1 MKSNNINCYPIFE
14 TNQILTSTQLNRLRE
29 FLDKDNRITRLN
41 IAGSGIVSG
50 LEAEFTL
57 SSSLL
62 SVKKGYGIT
71 SDGYLIINE
80 NELLLKRYKNYI
92 LPEDDAY
99 ELFIKNKKQIDIYEL
114 FPDNTKVEGTQPIS
128 KLTKAKL
135 SNKVVVLFLEFFDER
150 LNTCTG
156 SDCDNKGKRRTCSV
170 KVLLIN
176 QTDLFPVNLNDFV
189 NEDDGLKTI
198 VLPTLSSSILSKLK
212 DISSMNEIHTGYKKI
227 VNKYKKEL
235 SDALF
240 SAHKNYAKYLGLD
253 ALDTKPISDLK
264 SLNFDKEISQ
274 YAYDLIRD
282 LILAYN
288 EFKDTANFIYRE
300 AVFNKPV
307 FPRHLMLGKVYPV
320 SGSDVENYRNYF
332 INTPF
337 KDDLDA
343 KTLQAQIL
351 FKRILAMIEN
361 FESQFKQ
368 KTKIKITP
376 GIITS
381 PLSIEA
387 IPYYYN
393 NAKKIFKLWNAE
405 LEIKNRSKE
414 NLSYNE
420 NLYNTS
426 PVIPFVKDP
435 LDFRYDD
442 KAYYRIEGHLGMN
455 YQTVVQKLEAYKM
468 TYNLDFN
475 VVPLQAKKP
484 LNEIALKKNCYL
496 NEYQI
501 AYTKL
506 RENFYCLVDN
516 AVKAVEKDE
525 DKKNKLEI
533 IEILLKLKL
542 LLPFCIVDFKYEEYV
557 KYSAELLKTLIEY
570 YVFLKY
576 KRDKLLNEQYDVLP
590 FIELEQNKTLLNE
603 KLEAIYALIYACYH
617 KKVANIVFSFTQAFE
632 NYKKNHLSIFSNFVN
647 KFPGPE
653 HIAGVL
659 KGGTFILVYD
669 DSQKEEVFA
678 DFALNS
684 NCCCECCEEELCK
697 EFEKPPFAETYIAE
711 TVVGKKME
719 IMINSSDDL
728 IQNNDVNVLNIST
741 SSKGGQLKFDEKD
754 KLFNYTPAKQFKGIE
769 IFEYTIVDKTTDLT
783 SFAFVV
789 VLVRSEYKE
798 HIKAVDDLS
807 VVTNKTTVVEI
818 DVLAND
824 RVYPKTD
831 LFFDDKKTISII
843 TPLQAKADIIKR
855 VIKYSP
861 SVEGVDKFSYLLL
874 DEERNESSLA
884 DVTVIVM
891 CCEQQKECTLK
902 DITRLVERN
911 VKILIY
917 FSKAEVKENSIRF
930 DYDSNMVKNIEIIK
944 QFEFLIIP
952 TDIFWEF
959 GNYSFRYSAFDLK
972 ANKECSAKIILTTKN
987 VTPGGN
993 INIGKETLFT
1003 LINSAKYKTVIES
1016 NEALRKNVGKI
1027 TNYYST
1033 LESKMNSKPASFI
1046 SGSINTQVVEN
1057 TKKIVDSLIKEIK
1070 KINREISD
1078 VGKKPELKV
1087 RKDIN
1092 LELLSNITNTFLNT
1106 SSLNKKDIAANSKTA
1121 MYLNKD
1127 LSIKIKLLG
1136 TSNIK
1141 VITRKLDVALN
1152 PNKTRFKKFIS
1163 MLGK

>member
-29 FLDKDNRITRLN
+29 FLDQENRITRLN

-50 LEAEFTL
+50 LEAEFTP

-62 SVKKGYGIT
+62 SFKKGYGIT
-71 SDGYLIINE
+71 SYGYLIINE

-176 QTDLFPVNLNDFV
+176 QTDLSPVNLNDFV
-189 NEDDGLKTI
+189 NEDDWLKTI
-198 VLPTLSSSILSKLK
+198 VLPTLSSSIPSKLNG
-212 DISSMNEIHTGYKKI
+212 ISSMNEIHTGYKKI
-227 VNKYKKEL
+227 FNEYKKIL
-235 SDALF
+235 STALS

-337 KDDLDA
+337 KDDLDT

-376 GIITS
+376 GTITL

-426 PVIPFVKDP
+426 PVIPFVKEP
-435 LDFRYDD
+435 LYFRYDD
-442 KAYYRIEGHLGMN
+442 KEYYRIEGHLGMN
-455 YQTVVQKLEAYKM
+455 YQTVVQKLEEYKR

-475 VVPLQAKKP
+475 VVALQTKKP
-484 LNEIALKKNCYL
+484 LNEITLNKNYYL
-496 NEYQI
+496 YEYQI

-506 RENFYCLVDN
+506 REDFYCLVDN
-516 AVKAVEKDE
+516 AVKAVEKNE
-525 DKKNKLEI
+525 DKKNKLII

-557 KYSAELLKTLIEY
+557 KYSAELLKTLIEH
-570 YVFLKY
+570 YVSLKY

-632 NYKKNHLSIFSNFVN
+632 NYKNNHLSIFSNFVN
-647 KFPGPE
+647 KYPGPE
-653 HIAGVL
+653 HIAGVIN
-659 KGGTFILVYD
+659 GGTFILVYD
-669 DSQKEEVFA
+669 DSKNTQVFA

-684 NCCCECCEEELCK
+684 NCCCECCERELC
-697 EFEKPPFAETYIAE
+697 EKFKLPPFAETYITE
-711 TVVGKKME
+711 TIVGVDVE
-719 IMINSSDDL
+719 IKLNSSDDL
-728 IQNNDVNVLNIST
+728 YQNDQVIVKSILPE
-741 SSKGGQLKFDEKD
+741 GGKLSFNKENKSFFYNAKKKFE
-754 KLFNYTPAKQFKGIE
+754 GVE
-769 IFEYTIVDKTTDLT
+769 IFEYTIVDQTTLLN
-783 SFAFVV
+783 SSAFVV

-911 VKILIY
+911 VEILID

-930 DYDSNMVKNIEIIK
+930 DYDPKMVKNIEIIK
-944 QFEFLIIP
+944 RFEFLIIP

-993 INIGKETLFT
+993 INIGKEALFT

-1016 NEALRKNVGKI
+1016 NEALRKNVEKI

-1033 LESKMNSKPASFI
+1033 LESEIISKPRSFI
-1046 SGSINTQVVEN
+1046 TGSSNPQLVN
-1057 TKKIVDSLIKEIK
+1057 KTKRTVDPLFKEIK
-1070 KINREISD
+1070 KIDNEMS
-1078 VGKKPELKV
+1078 ELGENSELMLIKAI
-1087 RKDIN
+1087 K
-1092 LELLSNITNTFLNT
+1092 LKLLSNVTNTFLNVI
-1106 SSLNKKDIAANSKTA
+1106 SARKKDLAANSKA
-1121 MYLNKD
+1121 AIYLEKD
-1127 LSIKIKLLG
+1127 LSPKI
-1136 TSNIK
+1136 TSLEKSDIA
-1141 VITRKLDVALN
+1141 VITGKINVASD
-1152 PNKTRFKKFIS
+1152 PNKTRLSDIILN
-1163 MLGK
+1163 LGK

>member
-50 LEAEFTL
+50 LEAEFTP

-176 QTDLFPVNLNDFV
+176 QTDLSPVNLNDFV

-198 VLPTLSSSILSKLK
+198 VLPTLSSSIVPKLLK
-212 DISSMNEIHTGYKKI
+212 DISSINEIHKGYKKI
-227 VNKYKKEL
+227 VDKYRKDI

-337 KDDLDA
+337 KDDLDT

-426 PVIPFVKDP
+426 PVIPFVKEP
-435 LDFRYDD
+435 LYFRYDD
-442 KAYYRIEGHLGMN
+442 KEYYRIEGHLGMN
-455 YQTVVQKLEAYKM
+455 YQTVVQKLEEYKR

-475 VVPLQAKKP
+475 VVALQTKKP
-484 LNEIALKKNCYL
+484 LNEITLNKNYYL
-496 NEYQI
+496 YEYQI

-506 RENFYCLVDN
+506 REDFYCLVDN

-525 DKKNKLEI
+525 DEKN
-533 IEILLKLKL
+533 EILLKLKS
-542 LLPFCIVDFKYEEYV
+542 LLPFCIIDFKYEEYL
-557 KYSAELLKTLIEY
+557 KNSAELLKKLIEY

-632 NYKKNHLSIFSNFVN
+632 NYKNNHLSIFSNFVN
-647 KFPGPE
+647 KYPGPE
-653 HIAGVL
+653 HIAGVIN
-659 KGGTFILVYD
+659 GGTFILVYD
-669 DSQKEEVFA
+669 DSKNTQVFA

-684 NCCCECCEEELCK
+684 NCCCECCERELC
-697 EFEKPPFAETYIAE
+697 EKFKLPPFAETYITE
-711 TVVGKKME
+711 TIVGVDVE
-719 IMINSSDDL
+719 IKLNSSDDL
-728 IQNNDVNVLNIST
+728 YQNDQVIVKSILPE
-741 SSKGGQLKFDEKD
+741 GGKLSFNKENKSFFYNAKKKFE
-754 KLFNYTPAKQFKGIE
+754 GVE
-769 IFEYTIVDKTTDLT
+769 IFEYTIVDNTTGLH
-783 SFAFVV
+783 SSAFVV
-789 VLVRSEYKE
+789 ILVRPEYKE
-798 HIKAVDDLS
+798 HIKGVDDLA
-807 VVTNKTTVVEI
+807 VTNKTTIVNI

-824 RVYPKTD
+824 RVYPTTD

-861 SVEGVDKFSYLLL
+861 SVEGVDKFSYLLF
-874 DEERNESSLA
+874 DKERNESSVA
-884 DVTVIVM
+884 NVTVIVM
-891 CCEQQKECTLK
+891 CCDKGKDCAIK
-902 DITRLVERN
+902 DI
-911 VKILIY
+911 
-917 FSKAEVKENSIRF
+917 SIAFDPHQESATLDMNQNAINGEFKDFGDINDEYIVLKSQGNLKYQIVPQAMFWRF
-930 DYDSNMVKNIEIIK
+930 GY
-944 QFEFLIIP
+944 
-952 TDIFWEF
+952 
-959 GNYSFRYSAFDLK
+959 YSFEYFAVDNETKKYCTGNVYLTVR
-972 ANKECSAKIILTTKN
+972 KIA
-987 VTPGGN
+987 TPGGN
-993 INIGKETLFT
+993 IFVG
-1003 LINSAKYKTVIES
+1003 INKYYEIVNSDKYKLVIEKD
-1016 NEALRKNVGKI
+1016 NVLIKNIEKVTSYYTTIKNNI
-1027 TNYYST
+1027 TTNPDKYITGTNNST
-1033 LESKMNSKPASFI
+1033 IVN
-1046 SGSINTQVVEN
+1046 N
-1057 TKKIVDSLIKEIK
+1057 TKKVIDSIITAIKKTNNEIEASGETPDLKLKKEI
-1070 KINREISD
+1070 
-1078 VGKKPELKV
+1078 
-1087 RKDIN
+1087 N
-1092 LELLSNITNTFLNT
+1092 LHLLSGVTNTIFNAIALND
-1106 SSLNKKDIAANSKTA
+1106 KDLLANSKTA
-1121 MYLNKD
+1121 IYFNKD
-1127 LSIKIKLLG
+1127 LSPKIKSLG
-1136 TSNIK
+1136 KNNIK
-1141 VITRKLDVALN
+1141 FITEKIKVAAN
-1152 PNKTRFKKFIS
+1152 PNKKRFNNIIL

>member
-99 ELFIKNKKQIDIYEL
+99 ELFIKDKKQIDIYEL

-253 ALDTKPISDLK
+253 ALDTKPISELK

-320 SGSDVENYRNYF
+320 SDSDVENYRNYF

-337 KDDLDA
+337 KDDLDT

-420 NLYNTS
+420 NLYNIS

-442 KAYYRIEGHLGMN
+442 KAYYRIEGHLGIN

-506 RENFYCLVDN
+506 REDFYCLVDN

-525 DKKNKLEI
+525 GKKNKLEI

-603 KLEAIYALIYACYH
+603 KLAAIYALIYACYH

-647 KFPGPE
+647 KYPGPE
-653 HIAGVL
+653 HIAGVI
-659 KGGTFILVYD
+659 KGGTFILVYAD
-669 DSQKEEVFA
+669 EKNPQVFA

-684 NCCCECCEEELCK
+684 NCCCECCEKELC
-697 EFEKPPFAETYIAE
+697 EKFKLPPFAETYIAE
-711 TVVGKKME
+711 TNIGVDVE
-719 IMINSSDDL
+719 IKLNSTDDL

-769 IFEYTIVDKTTDLT
+769 IFEYTIVDNTTGLN
-783 SFAFVV
+783 SSAFVV
-789 VLVRSEYKE
+789 VLVRPEYKE
-798 HIKAVDDLS
+798 HIKGVDDLA
-807 VVTNKTTVVEI
+807 VTNKTTIVNI
-818 DVLAND
+818 NVLAND
-824 RVYPKTD
+824 RVYPTTD
-831 LFFDDKKTISII
+831 LFFDDKKTISIK
-843 TPLQAKADIIKR
+843 TPLKATAKIIKR

-861 SVEGVDKFSYLLL
+861 SVEGVDKFSYLLF
-874 DEERNESSLA
+874 DKERNESSLA
-884 DVTVIVM
+884 NVTVIVM

-902 DITRLVERN
+902 DIKKLVKPPPE
-911 VKILIY
+911 KILID
-917 FSKAEVKENSIRF
+917 FRDTNVEEGSIKF
-930 DYDSNMVKNIEIIK
+930 HYVPEMIEAIEDLG
-944 QFEFLIIP
+944 EFKYLIIP
-952 TDIFWEF
+952 TENFWKF
-959 GNYSFRYSAFDLK
+959 GNYYFPYSAFDLK

-993 INIGKETLFT
+993 INIGKEALFT
-1003 LINSAKYKTVIES
+1003 FINSTKNITVIDS
-1016 NEALRKNVGKI
+1016 NENLRKNVGKI

-1033 LESKMNSKPASFI
+1033 LESEMNSKPASFI
-1046 SGSINTQVVEN
+1046 SGSSNTQVVDK
-1057 TKKIVDSLIKEIK
+1057 TKKIVNPLFEE
-1070 KINREISD
+1070 INREISD
-1078 VGKKPELKV
+1078 VGEKPELKV

-1106 SSLNKKDIAANSKTA
+1106 ISLNKKDIAANSKA
-1121 MYLNKD
+1121 AIYLKND
-1127 LSIKIKLLG
+1127 LSPKIKLLG
-1136 TSNIK
+1136 KSNIK
-1141 VITRKLDVALN
+1141 FITGKINVALD
-1152 PNKTRFKKFIS
+1152 PNKTRFNKFIS
-1163 MLGK
+1163 KLGK